1 MSEQA
6 TLPAKLWSG
15 VSRKKLHFPF
25 EVVQKYGMLPMDQFC
40 GLEGEKTSLEPFFFF
55 FKLLSKR
62 VFQKEYCVSKSEVPM
77 VRSAEEPRAVR
88 KQPKNGPRPLNGG
101 AAAGNVQEEWYLK
114 AHKSSERESEFHTP
128 ARLEKRQSHILRAQI
143 KNPLFLYPLL
153 PQPLDS

>member
-55 FKLLSKR
+55 FQTSVQESLLEGILC
-62 VFQKEYCVSKSEVPM
+62 FQK
-77 VRSAEEPRAVR
+77 
-88 KQPKNGPRPLNGG
+88 
-101 AAAGNVQEEWYLK
+101 
-114 AHKSSERESEFHTP
+114 
-128 ARLEKRQSHILRAQI
+128 
-143 KNPLFLYPLL
+143 
-153 PQPLDS
+153 